1 MLEQISCLRDHV
13 RLFAALG
20 HATTHYRWQIVG
32 LWLALLAVAL
42 PAALRAPSAL
52 QVGGFTSEHLESA
65 VTRRILLDDL
75 DYAGSGLLVI
85 FRSASLDADDPRF
98 SAAMREALRDVAALP
113 QVKGIT
119 YPDEA
124 PQQIGRGGRTAYALI
139 RLTAQPQRAV
149 RLLDVIRARLRP
161 TELEATLAGGLA
173 FYADIERLSEQD
185 LRRAEL
191 IALPFA
197 LLALLL
203 VFRTVVAAALPVAVG
218 GASVTVGLAL
228 VYLLAQRFELSI
240 FALNVT
246 TMLGLGLG
254 VDYALFLVSRF
265 REELRQR
272 TVAEA
277 VVATVATAG
286 RAVFFSGSIVFVGLL
301 ALTTFDFMMLRSIGV
316 AGAIVVAM
324 CVLAALTLL
333 PALLA
338 ALGPRV
344 DLGRVLPQRQGHGRL
359 WAPLAEQVMRR
370 PVAVL
375 LAVALLLLALGAPFL
390 RVRLSSPDAAI
401 LPPDTPSRQGF
412 ELLRQEFGDGAQGPI
427 LIAVKTAGP
436 VTAPENLSA
445 LYDLTQRI
453 ATDPRVARVDSIV
466 SIDPRIS
473 KEQYLLLYARPE
485 RVSDAYAR
493 AALAA
498 FVRGD
503 TTLVQVIPRVSPTSH
518 EAQDLVRAIRALRHD
533 IGMRVWVDGTAAEV
547 LDVTARLYEQFPRA
561 LLLIVVAIYLVLLVQ
576 FRSLVLPLKAVAMN
590 TLSIL
595 ASYGALV
602 LVFQEGHLSWLLGH
616 QALGFVESSLPII
629 LFCILYGLSMDY
641 EIFLLSRVREAY
653 DETGD
658 NTTSVALGLERS
670 GQIITSAAAIV
681 IVVSLAFVAADIVL
695 VKALGLGVAI
705 AVLVDA
711 TIVRALLVPA
721 TMRLLGSLNWWA
733 PRGLE
738 RWLPRWEPT

>member
-1 MLEQISCLRDHV
+1 M
-13 RLFAALG
+13 FAALG
-20 HATTHYRWQIVG
+20 RAATRHRWQIVG
-32 LWLALLAVAL
+32 VWLALLAAAL
-42 PAALRAPSAL
+42 PLALRAPSVL
-52 QVGGFTSEHLESA
+52 QVGGFSSDQIESA
-65 VTRRILLDDL
+65 VTRRVLLEDL

-85 FRSASLDADDPRF
+85 FRSATRDADDPRF
-98 SAAMREALRDVAALP
+98 AAAMREALRDVATLP

-124 PQQIGRGGRTAYALI
+124 PQQVGHSGRTAYALI

-149 RLLDVIRARLRP
+149 RLLDEIRARMRP

-173 FYADIERLSEQD
+173 FYADIERLSEED

-203 VFRTVVAAALPVAVG
+203 VFRTVVAAALPAAVG
-218 GASVTVGLAL
+218 GASVAVGLAV
-228 VYLLAQRFELSI
+228 VYLLAQRFDLSI

-272 TVAEA
+272 APPDAVAA
-277 VVATVATAG
+277 AVATAG
-286 RAVFFSGSIVFVGLL
+286 RAIFFSGSIVFVGLL

-338 ALGPRV
+338 LLGPRV
-344 DLGRVLPQRQGHGRL
+344 DLGRVLPQREGRGRL
-359 WAPLAEQVMRR
+359 WAALAEHVMRR

-375 LAVALLLLALGAPFL
+375 LTVALLLVALGAPFL
-390 RVRLSSPDAAI
+390 RVRLSSPDASI

-412 ELLRQEFGDGAQGPI
+412 ELLRREFGAGELGPV
-427 LIAVKTAGP
+427 LIAVKTVGP
-436 VTAPENLSA
+436 VTAPESLSA
-445 LYDLTQRI
+445 LYDFTQRI
-453 ATDPRVARVDSIV
+453 AADPRVARVDSIV
-466 SIDPRIS
+466 SIDSRIT
-473 KEQYLLLYARPE
+473 KEQYLMLYAQPG
-485 RVSDAYAR
+485 RVPDAYAR

-498 FVRGD
+498 LVRGD
-503 TTLVQVIPRVSPTSH
+503 TTLVQVIPRVSPTAY
-518 EAQDLVRAIRALRHD
+518 EAQDLVRGIRALPRAA
-533 IGMRVWVDGTAAEV
+533 GMRIWVDGTAAEV
-547 LDVTARLYEQFPRA
+547 LDVTGRLYEQFPRA

-602 LVFQEGHLSWLLGH
+602 LVFQDGHLSWLLGH
-616 QALGFVESSLPII
+616 RALGFVESSLPII

-641 EIFLLSRVREAY
+641 EVFLLSRVREAY

-658 NTTSVALGLERS
+658 NTKSVALGLERS
-670 GQIITSAAAIV
+670 GQIITSAAAVV

-705 AVLVDA
+705 AVFVDA

-721 TMRLLGSLNWWA
+721 TMRLLGDLNWWA
-733 PRGLE
+733 PRWLA
-738 RWLPRWEPT
+738 RWLPRWGGA